1 MTSNEV
7 FTTLKKRKN
16 VWILP
21 GFTVLF
27 SVVSFVFVV
36 IPQVVDVFAIREEK
50 AVAVQKLD
58 ALQSKRVS
66 LSQISADELDSRL
79 QSLEYVLPR
88 RKPVLELL
96 ALLESFSLDS
106 EVVLREY
113 EFNPGQ
119 LATESAKPTQAPK
132 EEKIGTQEMVVALVV
147 EGTFEAIQLFYQE
160 IESMGPLSQLAVVNQ
175 SLVFDPYAVDSEV
188 KQEAEITLNVQ
199 HAPYPDKLGEIE
211 AEVKELSKKDMDTLD
226 KTESLQ
232 TVADIEDQN
241 TVDVAPQVDRPN
253 PFSF

>member
-1 MTSNEV
+1 MISNDL

-16 VWILP
+16 VWVLP
-21 GFTVLF
+21 GFTLLF
-27 SVVSFVFVV
+27 CVVSFAIVV
-36 IPQVVDVFAIREEK
+36 IPQVADVFTIREQK
-50 AVAVQKLD
+50 AVAAQKLD
-58 ALQSKRVS
+58 ALQSKRVT
-66 LSQISADELDSRL
+66 LSQISADELDTRL

-96 ALLESFSLDS
+96 ALLESFSLDT

-119 LATESAKPTQAPK
+119 LATESAKPTETPK
-132 EEKIGTQEMVVALVV
+132 EEKTGTQEMVVALVV
-147 EGTFEAIQLFYQE
+147 EGTFEAIQLFYEE

-175 SLVFDPYAVDSEV
+175 TLVIDPFAVDSEI
-188 KQEAEITLNVQ
+188 KQEAKITLNVQ
-199 HAPYPDKLGEIE
+199 HAPYPEKLGEIE
-211 AEVKELSKKDMDTLD
+211 AEVKELSADDIDTLE
-226 KTESLQ
+226 KTEALQ

-241 TVDVAPQVDRPN
+241 AGDFAPQVDRPN